1 MSMKPL
7 RALTT
12 GAAIAVLC
20 ALSGGMAA
28 TAATIS
34 PAATKS
40 SPVRVAVILPF
51 TVPNDSGAF
60 ISAEALERYTAP
72 DGFLTSRLD
81 EAAGSTVTLAIDPMI
96 IASIRVLGTS
106 APASAVDWLNR
117 LALLTNDT
125 FALAWADSDLTAPL
139 QAGATSVLEPTS
151 LDYAID
157 ANLFAA
163 APDEAPTPDPTA
175 DPEVGGVPAL
185 PTTESLLAW
194 DYRLSDVAWPVANSV
209 IADDVATIAESGFTT
224 TLLESTNLTRSS
236 KANAVATVDESTAVV
251 IDSELSTGLR
261 AASDATTPEAWLDA
275 ISGLEDGLESVPTA
289 SAGSVVLSFDRE
301 TLGSN
306 ARLGETV
313 VTLENNPSIEVVPL
327 STIADDSAG
336 RGKLIDSPQNTGRI
350 RGTRSLL
357 AAEERDDRFA
367 TVAENPSLITGERRL
382 DLLTTLAPAP
392 NRHPGG
398 FGASVTDYVADSRAL
413 EQSVRLVKSSEI
425 LLLADRSSIY
435 VSVAND
441 LDQPVTVYV
450 SIRALSPLLR
460 VEDSRVEI
468 TIEPDSQKKAQVP
481 VQSVSNGR
489 VSLEVGLTSVTNDDI
504 GTPTL
509 VRINVQAGWEG
520 PVTWVLGALVVII
533 FAAGIYRNLILRRR
547 PVQPS
552 PELPRGE

>member
-1 MSMKPL
+1 MSMKHL

-20 ALSGGMAA
+20 ALSGGTAA
-28 TAATIS
+28 TAAVIS

-40 SPVRVAVILPF
+40 SPVRVAVVLPL

-72 DGFLTSRLD
+72 DGFLSSRLD
-81 EAAGSTVTLAIDPMI
+81 EAAGSAVTLAIDPMI

-106 APASAVDWLNR
+106 APESATGWLTR
-117 LALLTNDT
+117 LSLLTNDS

-139 QAGATSVLEPTS
+139 QAGEATVLEPTS

-157 ANLFAA
+157 PDLFAA
-163 APDEAPTPDPTA
+163 APDEAPTPAPTGE
-175 DPEVGGVPAL
+175 PEVGDVPAL

-194 DYRLSDVAWPVANSV
+194 DYTMADVAWPVAGTV
-209 IADDVATIAESGFTT
+209 AADDVAAIAESGFTT
-224 TLLESTNLTRSS
+224 TILESTNVTRSS
-236 KANAVATVDESTAVV
+236 ASNAVATVARTKTVV
-251 IDSELSTGLR
+251 VDTTLSSGLR
-261 AASDATTPEAWLDA
+261 DAADATTPEGWVDA
-275 ISGLEDGLESVPTA
+275 ISALEDGLESVPTA
-289 SAGSVVLSFDRE
+289 SGGSVVLSFDRE
-301 TLGSN
+301 TAAAN
-306 ARLGETV
+306 ARIGETV
-313 VTLENNPSIEVVPL
+313 VTLENNTSIEVVPL

-336 RGKLIDSPQNTGRI
+336 RGKLIDSPQSAGRI
-350 RGTRSLL
+350 RNTRSLL
-357 AAEERDDRFA
+357 AAEQRDDRFA
-367 TVAENPSLITGERRL
+367 TVAETPGLITGERRL

-398 FGASVTDYVADSRAL
+398 FGASVADYVADSRTL

-450 SIRALSPLLR
+450 SVRALSPLLR

-520 PVTWVLGALVVII
+520 PVTWVLGAFVVII
-533 FAAGIYRNLILRRR
+533 FAAGIYRNLIVRRR

-552 PELPRGE
+552 PELPRSE